1 MIPDCFLDWIGLQG
15 CGTTTPPSGVYLN
28 DLAGIDL
35 KKVDNLANEE
45 QQNYVGLWAD
55 VQKRAL
61 RKFQK
66 DIRNTFLEKYK
77 LKGVAQ
83 TINFGKKIDTSETTA
98 AATQYRGTKIEL
110 NNALDDVVYS
120 VLQAINVQAIRVYVP
135 SGTPTFN
142 IKVFDLDTEQE
153 LFTQEVTGVTG
164 WNDIQINEHFM
175 ARRIF
180 VCYDS
185 TLIDSVSLDLSDFN
199 LDNCDKCKSRMRGG
213 YSTIASPY
221 EVTENIYETYGL
233 SVISS
238 IECVWDK
245 LACNN
250 KDSFTQAFLYLCAIE
265 FVIEW
270 KNSERVNRY
279 TMIDGN
285 KADWLL
291 GYYSTLYRGGVFE
304 EIEYDSEL
312 MTAINQFNIDQA
324 DCCVECSGEITFQD
338 ALI

>member
-1 MIPDCFLDWIGLQG
+1 MIPECLLDWIGLQG

-28 DLAGIDL
+28 ELAGIDL
-35 KKVDNLANEE
+35 KKVDKLANEE
-45 QQNYVGLWAD
+45 QQNYVGLWND

-66 DIRNTFLEKYK
+66 DVRNAFLDKFK
-77 LKGVAQ
+77 LKGVSQ
-83 TINFGKKIDTSETTA
+83 TINFGKTIDTASTTA
-98 AATQYRGTKIEL
+98 SATQYRGTKIEL
-110 NNALDDVVYS
+110 NDPLDEVVYS
-120 VLQAINVQAIRVYVP
+120 VLQTINVQAIRVYVP
-135 SGTPTFN
+135 SGTPTFD

-153 LFTQEVTGVTG
+153 LYTESVTGVTG
-164 WNDIQINEHFM
+164 WNDIQINKHFL

-180 VCYDS
+180 VCYDATS
-185 TLIDSVSLDLSDFN
+185 INSVSLDISDFN
-199 LDNCDKCKSRMRGG
+199 LDNCFKCKAQMKGG

-245 LACNN
+245 LVCNN
-250 KDSFTQAFLYLCAIE
+250 KDNFTQALLYLCAME

-270 KNSERVNRY
+270 KNSDRVNRY
-279 TMIDGN
+279 TMIDN
-285 KADWLL
+285 EKADWLL
-291 GYYSTLYRGGVFE
+291 GYYTALYKGGTFE

-312 MTAINQFNIDQA
+312 MSSVHQFNVDQS
-324 DCCVECSGEITFQD
+324 DCCVDCSGEITFQN
-338 ALI
+338 AYI